1 MVATILAVNQI
12 GVEGGAKSEIG
23 EARFLMRGLAISPP
37 RFSRFCE
44 RAFPPDFFE
53 KKKLAGTL
61 GVDPLLEGALSVLG
75 AESDVYVTLAP
86 PPTYSATF
94 VTTYA
99 RILRRTISPAL
110 ISIGTLLRITARMST
125 TQ

>member
-53 KKKLAGTL
+53 KKKTG
-61 GVDPLLEGALSVLG
+61 GNSWGG
-75 AESDVYVTLAP
+75 
-86 PPTYSATF
+86 PPTLMEAMLGF
-94 VTTYA
+94 WLVVCV
-99 RILRRTISPAL
+99 
-110 ISIGTLLRITARMST
+110 
-125 TQ
+125 